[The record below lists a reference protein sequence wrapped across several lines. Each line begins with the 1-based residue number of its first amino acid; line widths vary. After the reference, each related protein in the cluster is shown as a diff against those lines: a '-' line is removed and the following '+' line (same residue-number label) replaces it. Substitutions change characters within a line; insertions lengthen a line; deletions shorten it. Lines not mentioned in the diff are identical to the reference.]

1 MKSYRDIWNNMFNY
15 LQEHWKLKN
24 FELIEAHHVAAYM
37 DYKVDYYPSKKYLAK
52 ISAAIGKLELAL
64 TKFSKNIHN
73 ENRIYNFSIRQTI
86 LNEARDLNF
95 VADNY
100 HNRAYNNP
108 ELLIS
113 SLNNELHKL
122 AASIQY
128 EGGARIEGIAL
139 IKEEQLRGITFDKI
153 TNTNKGS
160 IWTKEKGGK
169 EGLVLMNID
178 TYKQLEVYIKNNG
191 KFRIDKQKYWSE
203 LKQAAIYCKENQEA
217 SHGLRWNFA
226 KRRMFEY
233 AKASYLYD
241 DCLQHVSWEMKH
253 NRSNIT
259 KHYLGG

>member
-1 MKSYRDIWNNMFNY
+1 MFNY
-15 LQEHWKLKN
+15 LQEHWKIKN
-24 FELIEAHHVAAYM
+24 FELIEAYHVSSYM
-37 DYKVDYYPSKKYLAK
+37 DYKIEYYPSKKYLAK

-64 TKFSKNIHN
+64 TKFAKNIHN
-73 ENRIYNFSIRQTI
+73 KNTTYDFSIRQTI
-86 LNEARDLNF
+86 LKEARDLNF

-108 ELLIS
+108 QQLIS
-113 SLNNELHKL
+113 TLKEPIHKL
-122 AASIQY
+122 SASIQY

-139 IKEEQLRGITFDKI
+139 IKEEQLRGIIFDKI

-178 TYKQLEVYIKNNG
+178 TYKQLELYIQNHG
-191 KFRIDKQKYWSE
+191 KFRIDKQKYWSD
-203 LKQAAIYCKENQEA
+203 LKQAAIDCKEIPEA

-233 AKASYLYD
+233 AKNSYSYD
-241 DCLQHVSWEMKH
+241 DCLQHASWEMKH
-253 NRSNIT
+253 NRPNIT